1 DHTVVNSPSNE
12 SVKTASVE
20 KDDDV
25 PADQGQNNDDDIV
38 NVDDL
43 VSEERSVEK
52 TPTPT
57 IAKRLRSQ
65 SGKAVASV
73 VT

>member
-1 DHTVVNSPSNE
+1 KTV
-12 SVKTASVE
+12 SVE
-20 KDDDV
+20 KDHSE
-25 PADQGQNNDDDIV
+25 PADQGKNDGTDVV

-43 VSEERSVEK
+43 VSEERSVER
-52 TPTPT
+52 TYVPN

-73 VT
+73 TTSAKPTKPT